1 MHGKV
6 DVFNDAGRTILK
18 TVDPKRLLISLAY
31 LTVGAI
37 LAAFAVEEFLEP
49 NALFDGGVTGVSMM
63 LAHFTPLPLGA
74 YVALVNLPFV
84 VVAWRQLGKRFVLK
98 FVYSIAVFSVFTMG
112 FAPLR
117 EATEDIFLAT
127 LYGGLSLG
135 VGVGLVMRGGGCLD
149 GTEIVA
155 ILANRKAG
163 VSVGSVILGINVVIF
178 AVAGILFGL
187 DRGMY
192 SLAMYF
198 VTSRLIDVVEMG
210 PSETKAVLMMCDD
223 GQALAQRI
231 YDDLGR
237 TVTFLRGRGLVS
249 DAEKDVLYCV
259 VTRAELFE
267 LKEIISECGGAF
279 STISEVS
286 EIVGEHIKTV

>member
-1 MHGKV
+1 MKR
-6 DVFNDAGRTILK
+6 F
-18 TVDPKRLLISLAY
+18 DPKRIAISLAF
-31 LTVGAI
+31 LTAGAI

-74 YVALVNLPFV
+74 YVVLVNLPFV
-84 VVAWRQLGKRFVLK
+84 IVAWRQLGKRFVVK
-98 FVYSIAVFSVFTMG
+98 FVYLIVVFSLFTMV
-112 FAPLR
+112 FAPLQ
-117 EATEDIFLAT
+117 EATEDVFLAT
-127 LYGGLSLG
+127 LYGGLALG
-135 VGVGLVMRGGGCLD
+135 AGVGLVMRGGGCLD

-198 VTSRLIDVVEMG
+198 VTSRVIDFVEMG

-223 GQALAQRI
+223 GHELAQRI
-231 YDDLGR
+231 YEDLGR

-259 VTRAELFE
+259 VTRAELYE
-267 LKEIISECGGAF
+267 LKEIIAECGGAF

>member
-1 MHGKV
+1 MKR
-6 DVFNDAGRTILK
+6 F
-18 TVDPKRLLISLAY
+18 DPKRIAISLAF
-31 LTVGAI
+31 LTAGAI

-74 YVALVNLPFV
+74 YVVLVNLPFV
-84 VVAWRQLGKRFVLK
+84 IVAWRQLGKRFVVK
-98 FVYSIAVFSVFTMG
+98 FVYSIVVFSLFTMV
-112 FAPLR
+112 FAPLQ
-117 EATEDIFLAT
+117 EATEDVFLAT
-127 LYGGLSLG
+127 LYGGLALG
-135 VGVGLVMRGGGCLD
+135 AGVGLVMRGGGCLD

-198 VTSRLIDVVEMG
+198 VTSRVIDFVEMG

-223 GQALAQRI
+223 GHELAQRI
-231 YDDLGR
+231 YEDLGR

-259 VTRAELFE
+259 VTRAELYE
-267 LKEIISECGGAF
+267 LKEIIAECGGAF

>member
-1 MHGKV
+1 M
-6 DVFNDAGRTILK
+6 RTIDYRRIA
-18 TVDPKRLLISLAY
+18 VSLAS

-63 LAHFTPLPLGA
+63 LAHFSPLPLGA

-84 VVAWRQLGKRFVLK
+84 IVAWRQLGKRFVVK
-98 FVYSIAVFSVFTMG
+98 FVYSIAVFSVFTMV
-112 FAPLR
+112 FAPMQ

-127 LYGGLSLG
+127 LYGGLTLG

-149 GTEIVA
+149 GTEIAA
-155 ILANRKAG
+155 ILANRRAG
-163 VSVGSVILGINVVIF
+163 ISVGSVILVINVVIF
-178 AVAGILFGL
+178 SVAGTLFGL

-223 GQALAQRI
+223 GQVLAQRI

-259 VTRAELFE
+259 VTRAELYE
-267 LKEIISECGGAF
+267 LKEIIADCGGAF

>member
-1 MHGKV
+1 MKR
-6 DVFNDAGRTILK
+6 F
-18 TVDPKRLLISLAY
+18 DPKRIAISLAF
-31 LTVGAI
+31 LTAGAI

-63 LAHFTPLPLGA
+63 LAHFTPLPLSA
-74 YVALVNLPFV
+74 YVVLVNLPFV
-84 VVAWRQLGKRFVLK
+84 IVAWRQLGKRFVVK
-98 FVYSIAVFSVFTMG
+98 FVYSIVVFSLFTMV
-112 FAPLR
+112 FAPLQ
-117 EATEDIFLAT
+117 EATEDVFLAT
-127 LYGGLSLG
+127 LYGGLALG
-135 VGVGLVMRGGGCLD
+135 AGVGLVMRGGGCLD

-198 VTSRLIDVVEMG
+198 VTSRVIDFVEMG

-223 GQALAQRI
+223 GHELAQRI
-231 YDDLGR
+231 YEDLGR

-259 VTRAELFE
+259 VTRAELYE
-267 LKEIISECGGAF
+267 LKEIIAECGGAF